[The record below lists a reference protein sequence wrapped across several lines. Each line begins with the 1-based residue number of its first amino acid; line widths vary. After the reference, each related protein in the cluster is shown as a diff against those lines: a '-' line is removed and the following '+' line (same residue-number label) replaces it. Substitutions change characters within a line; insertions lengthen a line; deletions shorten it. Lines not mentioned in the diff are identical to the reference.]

1 MSLRKLEILQWVG
14 LLLGALVWTV
24 QHVVGFGV
32 TEAACSRGGMHWGIS
47 IDAWEAT
54 LMAAGAGC
62 VLVAGLAAA
71 AVVVRT
77 REESFEDAPPPG
89 RVRFLAIAAITANVI
104 FLVIILLDGFASIFN
119 IACRQG

>member
-47 IDAWEAT
+47 TDAWEAT

-77 REESFEDAPPPG
+77 REESYEDAPPPG